1 MRPHPSLLDVVSLWA
16 LRLSQRPELVAQEPQ
31 YLERILLTMPSAL
44 GSANPLHRVQFIQ
57 AEILLALY
65 FFCDGRLL
73 EGRYHAAA
81 AVTAAMSCRF
91 HQIGERERAA
101 APVSSSSSSTPG
113 SASTNFAVTTSD
125 LMMPPARS
133 AIELGERIRV
143 FWSAFL
149 LDRCWSVALGC
160 PPSLLDEHPPAM
172 SISTPLP
179 RMADD
184 YENVSSSYDITNS
197 LRFDFMPTKQMSF
210 EQILNSNPPIG
221 AFLRGAVNLSL
232 ANQASQ
238 VSLTEVV
245 AAGLFERATRLI
257 GSRPSDGEY
266 QRDDSLLCP
275 FPPSITPHTCQGNLT
290 CSLLP

>member
-1 MRPHPSLLDVVSLWA
+1 MRPHASLLDVISLWA
-16 LRLSQRPELVAQEPQ
+16 LRLSRRSDLVVQEPQ
-31 YLERILLTMPSAL
+31 YLERVLLVMPSAL

-91 HQIGERERAA
+91 HQIGGRVPSMSDTA
-101 APVSSSSSSTPG
+101 
-113 SASTNFAVTTSD
+113 NFVMTSD

-143 FWSAFL
+143 FWSAFT

-172 SISTPLP
+172 SITTPLP

-184 YENVSSSYDITNS
+184 YENV
-197 LRFDFMPTKQMSF
+197 
-210 EQILNSNPPIG
+210 
-221 AFLRGAVNLSL
+221 
-232 ANQASQ
+232 
-238 VSLTEVV
+238 
-245 AAGLFERATRLI
+245 
-257 GSRPSDGEY
+257 
-266 QRDDSLLCP
+266 CP
-275 FPPSITPHTCQGNLT
+275 KYSESG
-290 CSLLP
+290 